1 MSRGPNSQ
9 IVVLSEMRR
18 AYDSRV
24 ATGALVCVI
33 ALALVSG
40 SAALSDCVKKT
51 EDGPYLGC
59 EDLADGLTKGPY
71 VTSKSDYKLFTFE
84 LPANMDATLTLEVN
98 AGDGDAD
105 LYVYGPKYA
114 SGDAIPGPSNYE
126 WRSHH
131 AVGDDVVHMSRY
143 DEGGNPAGR
152 YKVGVWGWSIRSAP
166 NSGGTTWKLTLDL
179 QSSEVNNTA
188 PQKAAMKLVYD
199 KCCTASGGASPG
211 SGSAA
216 TGGPGGDASVRCSAW
231 KEKGKDG
238 TDFCH
243 MRGSLCNS
251 AGELTHLHL
260 AGFGL
265 SCEFPV
271 ADLAP
276 VLRTVHRL
284 DISSNP
290 DLEGGTNAANTFMA
304 LSATV
309 APNMTHF
316 HASNSPVFRSSSA
329 TSDTFPAAVCS
340 VLPPNLI
347 SVRISKTEA
356 KGTIPGCMIQ
366 THLRELEMS
375 SNALSGQMPGPY
387 NAGASNPSDIEVLLA
402 DYCEFT
408 GTIPSEWADHAPR
421 LNAFS
426 ARNNKLTGSIPAF
439 MEETLEMIRLSGN
452 LLTGGIPN
460 SLASLPS
467 LRQFSLQDNQLTG
480 SIPEG
485 LFSGSNLLGAFL
497 HDNALTGTMPDR
509 SAYGPKLR
517 VLNVQNNALEGDPL
531 PNVLLDAP
539 AIYSYIAGGNLFS
552 ARLPAVTEYDETTQA
567 HKLTKLK
574 ELRILDLSGNK
585 MYGPAPAEYEQLV
598 IITPGEKG
606 FLYTLD
612 AYNRWQPLVHV
623 LDLSSNELSGQVPAW
638 AMQNQWGALI
648 EINITGNNWACPIPE
663 SIDIDGLTC
672 VDGDGSRRDRFGDVV
687 LGNGTTNYREE
698 PRKKSS
704 GFFGGADSMGWS
716 VVVLILIIVVVVWTM
731 AVIRNYVKRKLYPR
745 DEDDEF
751 RVMEDNFSGPMANMD
766 GLELTDVG
774 PPRPQEGANRP
785 RMTSRGMPLFN
796 D

>member
-1 MSRGPNSQ
+1 
-9 IVVLSEMRR
+9 
-18 AYDSRV
+18 
-24 ATGALVCVI
+24 
-33 ALALVSG
+33 
-40 SAALSDCVKKT
+40 
-51 EDGPYLGC
+51 
-59 EDLADGLTKGPY
+59 
-71 VTSKSDYKLFTFE
+71 
-84 LPANMDATLTLEVN
+84 
-98 AGDGDAD
+98 
-105 LYVYGPKYA
+105 
-114 SGDAIPGPSNYE
+114 
-126 WRSHH
+126 
-131 AVGDDVVHMSRY
+131 
-143 DEGGNPAGR
+143 
-152 YKVGVWGWSIRSAP
+152 
-166 NSGGTTWKLTLDL
+166 
-179 QSSEVNNTA
+179 
-188 PQKAAMKLVYD
+188 
-199 KCCTASGGASPG
+199 
-211 SGSAA
+211 
-216 TGGPGGDASVRCSAW
+216 
-231 KEKGKDG
+231 
-238 TDFCH
+238 
-243 MRGSLCNS
+243 
-251 AGELTHLHL
+251 
-260 AGFGL
+260 
-265 SCEFPV
+265 
-271 ADLAP
+271 
-276 VLRTVHRL
+276 
-284 DISSNP
+284 
-290 DLEGGTNAANTFMA
+290 
-304 LSATV
+304 
-309 APNMTHF
+309 
-316 HASNSPVFRSSSA
+316 
-329 TSDTFPAAVCS
+329 
-340 VLPPNLI
+340 
-347 SVRISKTEA
+347 
-356 KGTIPGCMIQ
+356 
-366 THLRELEMS
+366 
-375 SNALSGQMPGPY
+375 
-387 NAGASNPSDIEVLLA
+387 
-402 DYCEFT
+402 
-408 GTIPSEWADHAPR
+408 
-421 LNAFS
+421 
-426 ARNNKLTGSIPAF
+426 

-517 VLNVQNNALEGDPL
+517 VLNVQNNALEGNPL

-539 AIYSYIAGGNLFS
+539 ALYSYRAGGNLFS

-606 FLYTLD
+606 FLQYLN

-638 AMQNQWGALI
+638 AMQNKWGALI

-672 VDGDGSRRDRFGDVV
+672 VDGDGTRRDRFGGVV

-745 DEDDEF
+745 DEDDE
-751 RVMEDNFSGPMANMD
+751 ENFSGPMANMD

-774 PPRPQEGANRP
+774 PPRPQEGDNRP

>member
-1 MSRGPNSQ
+1 VSRGPNSH

-18 AYDSRV
+18 ARDPRV

-51 EDGPYLGC
+51 ENGPYLGC

-84 LPANMDATLTLEVN
+84 LPANTDATLTLEVN

-166 NSGGTTWKLTLDL
+166 NSEGTTWKLTLDL

-460 SLASLPS
+460 SFASLPS

-745 DEDDEF
+745 DEDDEA
-751 RVMEDNFSGPMANMD
+751 NFSGPMANMD

>member
-1 MSRGPNSQ
+1 MWRGPNSH
-9 IVVLSEMRR
+9 IAVLSEMRR
-18 AYDSRV
+18 ACDPRV
-24 ATGALVCVI
+24 AAGALVCVI
-33 ALALVSG
+33 ALASVSG
-40 SAALSDCVKKT
+40 TAALNDCVKKT
-51 EDGPYLGC
+51 DGAYLGC

-71 VTSKSDYKLFTFE
+71 VTSKSDYKLFSFE
-84 LPANMDATLTLEVN
+84 LPANTDATLTLEVN
-98 AGDGDAD
+98 AGNGDAD

-114 SGDAIPGPSNYE
+114 SGDSLPGPSDYE

-131 AVGDDVVHMSRY
+131 AVGDDVVHISRY

-166 NSGGTTWKLTLDL
+166 NSGGTTWKLRLDL

-188 PQKAAMKLVYD
+188 SQKAAMKQVYD
-199 KCCTASGGASPG
+199 KCCTAPGGASTG
-211 SGSAA
+211 SGNAA
-216 TGGPGGDASVRCSAW
+216 TGGPDSDSSAVRCSAW
-231 KEKGKDG
+231 KEKGKDD

-290 DLEGGTNAANTFMA
+290 DLESGTNAANTFMA

-316 HASNSPVFRSSSA
+316 HASKSPVFRSTSA
-329 TSDTFPAAVCS
+329 TSNTFPAAVCS

-347 SVRISKTEA
+347 SVRISQTEA
-356 KGTIPGCMIQ
+356 KGTIPDCMIQ

-375 SNALSGQMPGPY
+375 SNALSGQIPGPY

-402 DYCEFT
+402 DNCEFT
-408 GTIPSEWADHAPR
+408 GTIPSTWADHAPR

-426 ARNNKLTGSIPAF
+426 AANNELTGSIPAF
-439 MEETLEMIRLSGN
+439 MEETLEMIRLWGN

-467 LRQFSLQDNQLTG
+467 LRQLYLQDNQLTG

-485 LFSGSNLLGAFL
+485 LFSGSNLLYAYL
-497 HDNALTGTMPDR
+497 DDNALTGTMPDR

-517 VLNVQNNALEGDPL
+517 VLNVQNNALEGNPL

-539 AIYSYIAGGNLFS
+539 ALYSYRAGGNLFS

-585 MYGPAPAEYEQLV
+585 MYGPVPAEYEQLV

-606 FLYTLD
+606 FLQYLNAD
-612 AYNRWQPLVHV
+612 NRWQPLVHV

-638 AMQNQWGALI
+638 ANKWNPLI
-648 EINITGNNWACPIPE
+648 KINITGNNWACPIPDE
-663 SIDIDGLTC
+663 SKDIDGLTC
-672 VDGDGSRRDRFGDVV
+672 VDGDGTRRDRFGGVV

-716 VVVLILIIVVVVWTM
+716 VVVLILIIVLVVWTM

-745 DEDDEF
+745 DEDDE
-751 RVMEDNFSGPMANMD
+751 ENFSGPMANMD

-774 PPRPQEGANRP
+774 PPRPQEGANQP

>member
-1 MSRGPNSQ
+1 MSRGPNSH
-9 IVVLSEMRR
+9 IAVLSEMRR
-18 AYDSRV
+18 ARDLRV

-33 ALALVSG
+33 ALASVSG
-40 SAALSDCVKKT
+40 TAALSDCVKKT
-51 EDGPYLGC
+51 NGDYLGC
-59 EDLADGLTKGPY
+59 EDLADGVSQGPY
-71 VTSKSDYKLFTFE
+71 VTSKSDYKLFSFE
-84 LPANMDATLTLEVN
+84 LPANTDATLTLEVN

-114 SGDAIPGPSNYE
+114 SGESLPGPSNYE

-131 AVGDDVVHMSRY
+131 AVGDDVVHISRY

-166 NSGGTTWKLTLDL
+166 NSVGTTWKLTLNL

-188 PQKAAMKLVYD
+188 SQKAAMKLVYD
-199 KCCTASGGASPG
+199 KCCTASGGDSPG
-211 SGSAA
+211 SNNAA
-216 TGGPGGDASVRCSAW
+216 TSGPDSDSSTIRCSAW
-231 KEKGKDG
+231 EEKGKDG

-290 DLEGGTNAANTFMA
+290 DLEGGTSAANTLMA

-316 HASNSPVFRSSSA
+316 HASYSPVFRSASRL
-329 TSDTFPAAVCS
+329 TFTPRVCS

-347 SVRISKTEA
+347 SVRISQTEA
-356 KGTIPGCMIQ
+356 TGTIPGCMIQ

-387 NAGASNPSDIEVLLA
+387 DANASNPSDIEVMLA
-402 DYCEFT
+402 DNCEFT

-421 LNAFS
+421 LNVFS
-426 ARNNKLTGSIPAF
+426 AANNELTGSIPAF
-439 MEETLEMIRLSGN
+439 MEETLEMIRLPGN

-467 LRQFSLQDNQLTG
+467 LRVLEFQDNQLTG

-485 LFSGSNLLGAFL
+485 LFSGSNLLWAFL
-497 HDNALTGTMPDR
+497 HDNALTGTMPDQ
-509 SAYGPKLR
+509 SAYGAKLL
-517 VLNVQNNALEGDPL
+517 VLNVQNNALEGNPL

-539 AIYSYIAGGNLFS
+539 ALYSYKAGGNLFS
-552 ARLPAVTEYDETTQA
+552 AKLPAVTEYDETTEA

-574 ELRILDLSGNK
+574 ELRILDLSDNK

-606 FLYTLD
+606 FLCYAD
-612 AYNRWQPLVHV
+612 ANGRCTEPLVHV

-638 AMQNQWGALI
+638 AMQTKWGALI
-648 EINITGNNWACPIPE
+648 EINITDNNWACPIPE

-672 VDGDGSRRDRFGDVV
+672 VDGDGVRRDRFDGVVIGD
-687 LGNGTTNYREE
+687 GTTNYREE

-745 DEDDEF
+745 DEGNFE
-751 RVMEDNFSGPMANMD
+751 EIEENFSGPMANMD

>member
-1 MSRGPNSQ
+1 
-9 IVVLSEMRR
+9 MRR

-71 VTSKSDYKLFTFE
+71 VTSKSDYELFTFE
-84 LPANMDATLTLEVN
+84 LPANTDATLTLEVN

-290 DLEGGTNAANTFMA
+290 DLESGTNAANTFMA

-426 ARNNKLTGSIPAF
+426 AANNELTGSIPAF
-439 MEETLEMIRLSGN
+439 MEETLEMIRLWGN

-467 LRQFSLQDNQLTG
+467 LRQLYLQDNQLTG

-485 LFSGSNLLGAFL
+485 LFSGSNLLYAYL

-509 SAYGPKLR
+509 SAYGAKLR
-517 VLNVQNNALEGDPL
+517 VLNVQNNALEGNPL

-539 AIYSYIAGGNLFS
+539 ALYSYRAGGNLFS

-606 FLYTLD
+606 FLQYLNAD
-612 AYNRWQPLVHV
+612 NRWQPLVHV

>member
-1 MSRGPNSQ
+1 
-9 IVVLSEMRR
+9 MRR
-18 AYDSRV
+18 ACDPRV
-24 ATGALVCVI
+24 AAGALVCVI
-33 ALALVSG
+33 ALASVSG
-40 SAALSDCVKKT
+40 TAALNDCVKKT
-51 EDGPYLGC
+51 DGAYLGC

-71 VTSKSDYKLFTFE
+71 VTSKSDYKLFSFE
-84 LPANMDATLTLEVN
+84 LPANTDATLTLEVN
-98 AGDGDAD
+98 AGNGDAD

-114 SGDAIPGPSNYE
+114 SGDSLPGPSDYE

-131 AVGDDVVHMSRY
+131 AVGDDVVHISRY

-166 NSGGTTWKLTLDL
+166 NSGGTTWKLRLDL

-188 PQKAAMKLVYD
+188 SQKAAMKQVYD
-199 KCCTASGGASPG
+199 KCCTASGGDSPG
-211 SGSAA
+211 SDEAA
-216 TGGPGGDASVRCSAW
+216 TGGPGSGSSAVRCSAW
-231 KEKGKDG
+231 KEKGKDD

-290 DLEGGTNAANTFMA
+290 DLESGTNAANTFMA

-316 HASNSPVFRSSSA
+316 HASYSPVFRSTSA

-347 SVRISKTEA
+347 SVRISQTEA
-356 KGTIPGCMIQ
+356 KGTIPDCMIQ

-375 SNALSGQMPGPY
+375 SNALSGQIPGPY

-402 DYCEFT
+402 DNCEFT
-408 GTIPSEWADHAPR
+408 GTIPSNWADHAPR

-426 ARNNKLTGSIPAF
+426 AANNELTGSIPAF
-439 MEETLEMIRLSGN
+439 MEETLEMIRLWGN

-467 LRQFSLQDNQLTG
+467 LRQLYLQDNQLTG

-485 LFSGSNLLGAFL
+485 LFSGSNLLYAYL
-497 HDNALTGTMPDR
+497 DDNALTGTMPDR

-517 VLNVQNNALEGDPL
+517 VLNVQNNALEGNPL

-539 AIYSYIAGGNLFS
+539 ALYSYRAGGNLFS

-606 FLYTLD
+606 FLQYLN

-638 AMQNQWGALI
+638 ANKWNPLI
-648 EINITGNNWACPIPE
+648 KINITGNNWACPIPDE
-663 SIDIDGLTC
+663 SKDIDGLTC
-672 VDGDGSRRDRFGDVV
+672 VDGDGTRRDRFGGVV

-716 VVVLILIIVVVVWTM
+716 VVVLILIIVLVVWTM

-745 DEDDEF
+745 DEDDHE
-751 RVMEDNFSGPMANMD
+751 VLEDNFSGPMANMD